1 MVAIGATHSLEVE
14 LVHGVTKRSCVYLDS
29 CAQLRVGWSLLEED
43 DSFALLVSI
52 LSPLLAIAESV
63 PRAGQCRAEGLESTH
78 LRVNRPA
85 SQLQMMLYSFSIGQ
99 SVQSYIDV

>member
-1 MVAIGATHSLEVE
+1 MVAIGANHSLEVE

-43 DSFALLVSI
+43 DSFALSVSM
-52 LSPLLAIAESV
+52 IAESV
-63 PRAGQCRAEGLESTH
+63 PRAGQCRADLESTH

-85 SQLQMMLYSFSIGQ
+85 SQLQMMLYTFSIGQ